1 MNTEKP
7 SSFTPPDNAQLA
19 KLGALFLVYAFIVYV
34 LPRPETVKPE
44 GWRLL
49 GIFCATIA
57 GLILQPIA
65 GAALVLIAV
74 TLSALLGGLK
84 IGEALAGYADSSVWL
99 VVAAF
104 MISRALINTGL
115 ARRIALFF
123 VRIFGGNS
131 LGICYSLGF
140 SDAVLASIIPSNGA
154 RSGGVLLPI
163 VRSICELYGS
173 RPGATAN
180 QLGAFLMVA
189 VYQCVCISTA
199 MYYTGQASNPI
210 AARMATEMGFPL
222 TWAKWFTAGIVPGL
236 CCLFLVPVV
245 VRFLIPPVIRKTP
258 EAPIFAAAQLKEM
271 GPLKRGEQL
280 VGAVFACVCAAW
292 VTSDR
297 TGIDITVAALV
308 GCGALILGG
317 IIRWEEV
324 KADSGLWDMFVWYG
338 GLVRM
343 GRALYE
349 AGITQAFAKAVGAA
363 FQDYGWVTL
372 FIIALAVYY
381 YTHYGLASITAH
393 ILAMYQ
399 PFVAVLAAK
408 GAPIGLAAMA
418 FASFVNLSAGLTHYG
433 TTPAPMYYAQE
444 YVSLKTWWRV
454 GFIVSLVNI
463 AVWSTIGFAW
473 WKIIGI
479 W

>member
-1 MNTEKP
+1 MNNSKP
-7 SSFTPPDNAQLA
+7 SSFSPPSQSQLL
-19 KLGALFLVYAFIVYV
+19 KLGSLFLVYFFIVLL

-44 GWRLL
+44 GWRLM
-49 GIFCATIA
+49 GIFAATIV
-57 GLILQPIA
+57 GLIVQPIP

-74 TLSALLGGLK
+74 TLAALVGGLK
-84 IGEALAGYADSSVWL
+84 IGDALGGYADSSVWL

-123 VRIFGGNS
+123 VRSFGGSS

-140 SDAVLASIIPSNGA
+140 TDAVLASIIPSNGA
-154 RSGGVLLPI
+154 RSGGVVLPI
-163 VRSICELYGS
+163 LRSICELYGS
-173 RPGATAN
+173 RPGPTAN
-180 QLGAFLMVA
+180 LIGSFLMVA

-210 AARMATEMGFPL
+210 AAKMATDMGFPV
-222 TWAKWFTAGIVPGL
+222 TWASWFLAGIVPGL
-236 CCLFLVPVV
+236 CSLLIVPLVIRSVV
-245 VRFLIPPVIRKTP
+245 SPEVRKTP
-258 EAPIFAAAQLKEM
+258 EAPAFAAKELAAM
-271 GPLKRGEQL
+271 GPLTVAEKIVAL
-280 VGAVFACVCAAW
+280 VFVCVCAAW

-297 TGIDITVAALV
+297 TKVDITVAALV
-308 GCGALILGG
+308 GCGALVLAGVIQ
-317 IIRWEEV
+317 WNEV
-324 KADSGLWDMFVWYG
+324 VGDAGLWDMFIWYG
-338 GLVRM
+338 GLVRL

-363 FQDYGWVTL
+363 FQDASWILL
-372 FIIALAVYY
+372 FAIALGVYY

-399 PFVAVLAAK
+399 PFVAVLIAK

-418 FASFVNLSAGLTHYG
+418 FATFVNLSAGLTHYG
-433 TTPAPMYYAQE
+433 TTPAPMYFAQD

-454 GFIVSLVNI
+454 GFIVSLVNLAI
-463 AVWSTIGFAW
+463 WSTVGFLWWRAIGVW
-473 WKIIGI
+473 
-479 W
+479 